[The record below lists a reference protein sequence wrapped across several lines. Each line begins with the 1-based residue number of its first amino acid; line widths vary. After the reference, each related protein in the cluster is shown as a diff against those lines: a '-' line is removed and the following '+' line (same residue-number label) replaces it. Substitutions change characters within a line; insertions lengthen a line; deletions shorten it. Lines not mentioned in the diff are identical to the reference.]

1 MPWIVLMRKEHNV
14 FSKAWIDA
22 IPKGEGT
29 NIASPQQILDRA
41 REIYGDN
48 HEILDVIEEFF

>member
-1 MPWIVLMRKEHNV
+1 MRKEHNV